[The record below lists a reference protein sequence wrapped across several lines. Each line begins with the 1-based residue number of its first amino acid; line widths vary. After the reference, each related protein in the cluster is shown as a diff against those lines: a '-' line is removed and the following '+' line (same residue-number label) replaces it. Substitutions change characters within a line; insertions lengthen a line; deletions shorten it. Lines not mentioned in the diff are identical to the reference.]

1 MYWYMTCTYV
11 YVCDIAHKNLLLYH
25 YVCAMCA
32 SIMEGQL
39 KPSQTL
45 TCLQISSLEA
55 TRRAL
60 LKINA
65 IVKAT
70 GKNTTK
76 LLGILDQIDL
86 EI

>member
-1 MYWYMTCTYV
+1 MKAQKSQVPWIKFMLIQTNVCT
-11 YVCDIAHKNLLLYH
+11 
-25 YVCAMCA
+25 VCA
-32 SIMEGQL
+32 SVMEGQL

-55 TRRAL
+55 TGRAL
-60 LKINA
+60 LKAHA

-70 GKNTTK
+70 SKNTTK
-76 LLGILDQIDL
+76 LLGMLDQTEL

>member
-1 MYWYMTCTYV
+1 
-11 YVCDIAHKNLLLYH
+11 
-25 YVCAMCA
+25 
-32 SIMEGQL
+32 MEGQL

-55 TRRAL
+55 TGRAL
-60 LKINA
+60 LKMNA

-76 LLGILDQIDL
+76 LLSMLDQIDL